1 MNCLAAFG
9 LALLALACL
18 PACASR
24 RDDGAGDLWKIVT
37 CTRAETC
44 R

>member
-1 MNCLAAFG
+1 MNRSAALG

-18 PACASR
+18 TACAAR
-24 RDDGAGDLWKIVT
+24 RDDGAGDLWKVVKHSEE
-37 CTRAETC
+37 R